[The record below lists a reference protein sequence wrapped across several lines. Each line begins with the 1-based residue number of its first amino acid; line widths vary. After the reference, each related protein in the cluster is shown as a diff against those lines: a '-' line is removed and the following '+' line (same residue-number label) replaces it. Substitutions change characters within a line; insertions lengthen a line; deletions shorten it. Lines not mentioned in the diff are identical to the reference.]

1 MCIEFYLVIF
11 VVWFSAWL
19 VFNHAHTL
27 NPLLRC
33 IDGPKTLTL
42 SISFLLWARWAQV
55 WSFQCRNVF
64 NVFLWAHHEWFEDGW
79 PALKIKII
87 KMFWQLMVYDSSA
100 VNQIWPN
107 QIYTVLMKSFTK
119 ELILFLQ
126 NSFKSLPAFH
136 SVSLIVHLTF
146 LSPFCFSLPTTLSAF
161 TPFKSPRKHTWRL
174 GFFSNRNRLLWAVIT
189 AGEPRVE
196 EAWC

>member
-1 MCIEFYLVIF
+1 MCIEFYLVIV
-11 VVWFSAWL
+11 VVWFSARL

-27 NPLLRC
+27 NPLFRC
-33 IDGPKTLTL
+33 IKGPKTLIL
-42 SISFLLWARWAQV
+42 SISFLLWAKWAQV
-55 WSFQCRNVF
+55 WLFQVEMSLMF
-64 NVFLWAHHEWFEDGW
+64 FSELILSG
-79 PALKIKII
+79 LKTAGLRCKII
-87 KMFWQLMVYDSSA
+87 QMFWQLMVYDSSA
-100 VNQIWPN
+100 VNQIWSN
-107 QIYTVLMKSFTK
+107 QIYTVVMKSITK
-119 ELILFLQ
+119 ELIIFLQ
-126 NSFKSLPAFH
+126 NSFKSLPALH

-174 GFFSNRNRLLWAVIT
+174 GFFPNRNRLLWAVIT